1 MKDAETLGFI
11 GLGVMGEP
19 MSINLARKSGR
30 TVAVYDRS
38 AEAVARVV
46 AGGGVAAV
54 GVASQGAAGAVA
66 APSVADVA
74 SRSDIVFLSLP
85 SIDQVESVVDELLA
99 SPRRPKMI
107 VDMSTSDVARTR
119 ALAER
124 LGQVGVAFVDAPVAR
139 TKQAAVSGTLMISV
153 GGSETD
159 VARLRPYLECMGS
172 DVLHCGEVGSGQ
184 ILKILNNMM
193 VFMTVNALAEVLT
206 IGRRSGMD
214 GEKLLELLSQGS
226 ADSFVLRNHG
236 MKSMAKDTFPEKTF
250 PVTYAI
256 KDASLAL
263 ALAESAG
270 FKPHIGQYAHDLM
283 CRARDAGYAQNYH
296 PVTVKLVDGRG

>member
-1 MKDAETLGFI
+1 MKESLNLGFI

-19 MSINLARKSGR
+19 MSINLARKSGQP
-30 TVAVYDRS
+30 VHVYDR
-38 AEAVARVV
+38 AADAVARVV
-46 AGGGVAAV
+46 AEGGQAA
-54 GVASQGAAGAVA
+54 A
-66 APSVADVA
+66 SVADVA
-74 SRSDIVFLSLP
+74 RQADIVFLSLP
-85 SIDQVESVVDELLA
+85 SIDQVESVVDEILA
-99 SPRRPKMI
+99 SPRRPGMI

-119 ALAER
+119 ALAAR
-124 LGQVGVAFVDAPVAR
+124 LREAGIGFVDAPVAR
-139 TKQAAVSGTLMISV
+139 TKQAAVAGTLMISV

-159 VARLRPYLECMGS
+159 VARLRPMLECMGS
-172 DVLHCGEVGSGQ
+172 DVLHCGDTGSGQ

-214 GEKLLELLSQGS
+214 GEKLFELLSQGS

-236 MKSMAKDTFPEKTF
+236 MKSMAKDEFPEKTF
-250 PVTYAI
+250 PLTYAI

-263 ALAESAG
+263 ALADSAD
-270 FKPHIGQYAHDLM
+270 FKPHIAQYAHDLM

-296 PVTVKLVDGRG
+296 PVTVKLIDGRG

>member
-1 MKDAETLGFI
+1 MKESLNLGFI

-19 MSINLARKSGR
+19 MSINLARKSGQP
-30 TVAVYDRS
+30 VHVYDR
-38 AEAVARVV
+38 AADAVARVV
-46 AGGGVAAV
+46 AEGGQAA
-54 GVASQGAAGAVA
+54 A
-66 APSVADVA
+66 SVADVA
-74 SRSDIVFLSLP
+74 RQADIVFLSLP
-85 SIDQVESVVDELLA
+85 SIDQVESVVDEILA
-99 SPRRPKMI
+99 SPRRPGMI

-119 ALAER
+119 ALAAR
-124 LGQVGVAFVDAPVAR
+124 LREAGIGFVDAPVAR
-139 TKQAAVSGTLMISV
+139 TKQAAVAGTLMISV

-159 VARLRPYLECMGS
+159 VARLRPMLECMGS
-172 DVLHCGEVGSGQ
+172 DVLHCGDTGSGQ

-214 GEKLLELLSQGS
+214 GEKLFELLSQGS

-236 MKSMAKDTFPEKTF
+236 MKSMAKDEFPEKTF
-250 PVTYAI
+250 PLTYAI

-263 ALAESAG
+263 ALANSAG
-270 FKPHIGQYAHDLM
+270 FKPHIAQYAHDLM

-296 PVTVKLVDGRG
+296 PVTVKLIDGRG

>member
-1 MKDAETLGFI
+1 MKESLNLGFI

-19 MSINLARKSGR
+19 MSINLARKSGQP
-30 TVAVYDRS
+30 VHVYDR
-38 AEAVARVV
+38 AADAVARVV
-46 AGGGVAAV
+46 AEGGQAA
-54 GVASQGAAGAVA
+54 A
-66 APSVADVA
+66 SVADVA
-74 SRSDIVFLSLP
+74 RQADIVFLSLP
-85 SIDQVESVVDELLA
+85 SIDQVESVVDEILA
-99 SPRRPKMI
+99 SPRRPGMI

-119 ALAER
+119 ALAAR
-124 LGQVGVAFVDAPVAR
+124 LREAGIGFVDAPVAR
-139 TKQAAVSGTLMISV
+139 TKQAAVAGTLMISV

-159 VARLRPYLECMGS
+159 VARLRPMLECMGS
-172 DVLHCGEVGSGQ
+172 DVLHCGHTGSGQ

-214 GEKLLELLSQGS
+214 GEKLFELLSQGS

-236 MKSMAKDTFPEKTF
+236 MKSMAKDEFPEKTF
-250 PVTYAI
+250 PLTYAI

-263 ALAESAG
+263 ALADSAD
-270 FKPHIGQYAHDLM
+270 FKPHIAQYAHDLM

-296 PVTVKLVDGRG
+296 PVTVKLIDGRG

>member
-1 MKDAETLGFI
+1 MKESLNLGFI

-19 MSINLARKSGR
+19 MSINLARKSGQP
-30 TVAVYDRS
+30 VHVYDR
-38 AEAVARVV
+38 AADAVARVV
-46 AGGGVAAV
+46 AEGGKAA
-54 GVASQGAAGAVA
+54 A
-66 APSVADVA
+66 SVADVA
-74 SRSDIVFLSLP
+74 RQADIVFLSLP
-85 SIDQVESVVDELLA
+85 SIDQVESVVDEILA
-99 SPRRPKMI
+99 SPRRPGMI

-119 ALAER
+119 ALAAR
-124 LGQVGVAFVDAPVAR
+124 LSEAGIGFVDAPVAR
-139 TKQAAVSGTLMISV
+139 TKQAAVAGTLMISV

-159 VARLRPYLECMGS
+159 VARLRPMLECMGS
-172 DVLHCGEVGSGQ
+172 DVLHCGDTGSGQ

-214 GEKLLELLSQGS
+214 GEKLFELLSQGS

-236 MKSMAKDTFPEKTF
+236 MKSMAKDEFPEKTF
-250 PVTYAI
+250 PLTYAI

-263 ALAESAG
+263 ALADSAG
-270 FKPHIGQYAHDLM
+270 FKPHIAQYAHDLM

-296 PVTVKLVDGRG
+296 PVTVKLIDGRG

>member
-1 MKDAETLGFI
+1 MMKESLNLGFI

-19 MSINLARKSGR
+19 MSINLARKSGQP
-30 TVAVYDRS
+30 VHVYDR
-38 AEAVARVV
+38 AADAVARVV
-46 AGGGVAAV
+46 AEGGQAA
-54 GVASQGAAGAVA
+54 A
-66 APSVADVA
+66 SVADVA
-74 SRSDIVFLSLP
+74 RQADIVFLSLP
-85 SIDQVESVVDELLA
+85 SIDQVESVVDEILA
-99 SPRRPKMI
+99 SPRRPGMI

-119 ALAER
+119 ALAAR
-124 LGQVGVAFVDAPVAR
+124 LREAGIGFVDAPVAR
-139 TKQAAVSGTLMISV
+139 TKQAAVAGTLMISV

-159 VARLRPYLECMGS
+159 VARLRPMLECMGS
-172 DVLHCGEVGSGQ
+172 DVLHCGDTGSGQ

-214 GEKLLELLSQGS
+214 GEKLFELLSQGS

-236 MKSMAKDTFPEKTF
+236 MKSMAKDEFPEKTF
-250 PVTYAI
+250 PLTYAI

-263 ALAESAG
+263 ALADSAD
-270 FKPHIGQYAHDLM
+270 FKPHIAQYAHDLM

-296 PVTVKLVDGRG
+296 PVTVKLIDGRG